1 MKKLIVSLIGFVT
14 VLESSAAEFRHIG
27 DFIIRSRIKVSSG
40 QIIPTTIKPLRLS
53 AFTDGIT
60 VRISA
65 QGEVE
70 QASEYEIYRS
80 DGIGR
85 QRTAG
90 GALEVVPGVQAKAQK
105 GGVLRQLRLTEDTL
119 TITTFPGVSNQTV
132 ITYAVVAPP
141 PKAVPATKAPDAAV
155 NIDS

>member
-1 MKKLIVSLIGFVT
+1 MKIIIVSLLACLAPLNGGA
-14 VLESSAAEFRHIG
+14 EEFRHIG

-40 QIIPTTIKPLRLS
+40 QIVPTTIKPLRLS
-53 AFTDGIT
+53 AFTDGIS
-60 VRISA
+60 VRISTE
-65 QGEVE
+65 GTVD
-70 QASEYEIYRS
+70 QASEYQIYRS

-85 QRTAG
+85 QRTKG

-141 PKAVPATKAPDAAV
+141 PKAVPAQNPPTSTV
-155 NIDS
+155 NVDS